1 MKRAIVIVLDS
12 FGVGEMPDAEKFL
25 DKGSD
30 TLGHLIET
38 FGELELPN
46 LERLGLS
53 QIKNLHPGKN
63 PPPAEGAFGKM
74 AEKSANKDT
83 TTGHWELMGCIVDF
97 PFPTYPNGFPEEII
111 EKFKEAAGVS
121 GILGNKPASG
131 TEIIEELGEEHLKTG
146 WPIVYTSADSVFQ
159 IAAHTSIFSLTRLYY
174 ICERAREILTY
185 PHNVARVIARP
196 FTGTPG
202 NFKRTTDRRDF
213 ALPPTDTTLL
223 DLAVEQGVKV
233 LGVGKIG
240 DIFAHR
246 GVSLEQHTGLNK
258 IGIWQTIEDIKI
270 QPWKK
275 ELIFVNLVDFDTL
288 YGHRRNPSGYYEAL
302 KEFDRALPEIIGNL
316 KDEDLLILTAD
327 HGCDPTFKAH
337 TDHTREYV
345 PILVYGKMVK
355 KNVNLGL
362 RETFADCGKTI
373 AEYLDIKGLKNGTS
387 FLKQISRM

>member
-25 DKGSD
+25 DKGAD

-38 FGELELPN
+38 FGELDLPN
-46 LERLGLS
+46 LEKLGLS
-53 QIKNLHPGKN
+53 QIKNLHPGKI

-74 AEKSANKDT
+74 AEKSVNKDT
-83 TTGHWELMGCIVDF
+83 TTGHWELMGCVVSS

-121 GILGNKPASG
+121 GILGNKAASG
-131 TEIIEELGEEHLKTG
+131 TEIIEELGEEHMKTG

-159 IAAHTSIFSLTRLYY
+159 IAAHTDVISLTRLYY

-223 DLAVEQGVKV
+223 DLAVKQDVKV

-258 IGIWQTIEDIKI
+258 TGIWQTIEDIKI
-270 QPWKK
+270 EPWKK
-275 ELIFVNLVDFDTL
+275 EIIFVNLVDFDTL

-302 KEFDRALPEIIGNL
+302 QEFDNALPEIIGNL

-362 RETFADCGKTI
+362 RKTFADCGKTI

-387 FLKQISRM
+387 FLDEIIA